1 MQIEATIHRARI
13 LLAYIEW
20 VDVVMR
26 LVDEGIEPGQAYL
39 ATKAALHMG
48 SGPAHEAQA
57 ALHGLSWDEPGACDP
72 PFISSEEL
80 MSHNNGKF

>member
-1 MQIEATIHRARI
+1 MQTEAIIHRARI

-39 ATKAALHMG
+39 ATKAAACLHEM
-48 SGPAHEAQA
+48 QN
-57 ALHGLSWDEPGACDP
+57 
-72 PFISSEEL
+72 SENFE
-80 MSHNNGKF
+80 